1 MIWSMPYRTGIAT
14 VPVPVAK
21 CGGLGGGVKSKV
33 RVLVIVASPSFMSA
47 LNAQMQED
55 PFPLSL
61 LEYSAVESLEIHH
74 LRKLG
79 MGLV

>member
-1 MIWSMPYRTGIAT
+1 MEHAIRYRTGIAM
-14 VPVPVAK
+14 VPVPVVK
-21 CGGLGGGVKSKV
+21 CGGLGGVKGKV

-55 PFPLSL
+55 PFPLSF
-61 LEYSAVESLEIHH
+61 LEHSAVESLEIHH